1 LANSLAIYPYQPQQL
16 QFLKKNYQFYAF
28 IAFSSQQIE
37 TAKVLVSNLFSFCNT
52 LQLLYHSL

>member
-52 LQLLYHSL
+52 L